1 MTEDKPFN
9 SRSILIRRKDISS
22 QYSHYRNFSP
32 VAYKL
37 NRAFIDCD
45 QLEDYR
51 IYYKRRFYY
60 VQSEENYNEFME
72 NPDSAISVKPDF
84 CKLPIEMD
92 IGDAAKL
99 KDPKD
104 WENKGYCPVEL
115 YMNNLVFGKPHLNL
129 KYNGKHY
136 CFENVRNYK
145 IFKKHPYVFEA
156 LALPSKL
163 PVIPNPKADSH
174 AHKHGDIMAYL
185 ENYLSKILGNVLN
198 YLAKIR
204 IKYPK
209 ISGKET
215 TLKLLSICLKTTN
228 PNKPDAF
235 RQKYADKMKLFIR
248 HCMVSNEL
256 MTEANRRKKELAY
269 PEEDRDWTEA
279 DEENFLQL
287 AEEYEE
293 LIKTMDSNDKRKYF
307 QRFIR

>member
-1 MTEDKPFN
+1 MTEDKPFD
-9 SRSILIRRKDISS
+9 SRSILIRKKDVFD
-22 QYSHYRNFSP
+22 QYSSYRTFSP

-45 QLEDYR
+45 KLEDYR
-51 IYYKRRFYY
+51 IYYKRRFYFC
-60 VQSEENYNEFME
+60 QSKENYSEFME
-72 NPDSAISVKPDF
+72 NPDSAISVAPDF
-84 CKLPIEMD
+84 HKLPIDMEILEVGNIKNMQE
-92 IGDAAKL
+92 
-99 KDPKD
+99 

-115 YMNNLVFGKPHLNL
+115 YMNRLVFGKPHLAL
-129 KYNGKHY
+129 CYGEKKY
-136 CFENVRNYK
+136 CFENVRNYR
-145 IFKKHPYVFEA
+145 IFKKHPYVFDA
-156 LALPSKL
+156 LKLPSKL
-163 PVIPNPKADSH
+163 PVIPNPSSEAH

-198 YLAKIR
+198 YLAQIR

-228 PNKPDAF
+228 PNMPDSF

-248 HCMVSNEL
+248 HCMVSTEL

-269 PEEDRDWTEA
+269 PEENRDWSEA